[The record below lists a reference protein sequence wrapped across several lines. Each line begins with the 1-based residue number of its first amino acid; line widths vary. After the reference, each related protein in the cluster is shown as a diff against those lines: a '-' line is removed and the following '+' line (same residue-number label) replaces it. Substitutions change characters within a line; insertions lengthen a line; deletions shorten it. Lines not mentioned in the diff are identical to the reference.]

1 MSASLPLIPRIA
13 TQDRTSRGVS
23 SVPFPEV
30 EYLRRPISSTNI
42 AISAHLSL
50 GRLNAL
56 GRESPFD
63 HDHRLRNIGSGALLF
78 ISLLLPWYGAKLSAP
93 ALNIPGAPKIDIPSV
108 TANAFEA
115 FGVNSPLP

>member
-1 MSASLPLIPRIA
+1 MSASLPLIPRLA

-23 SVPFPEV
+23 NVPFPEV

-42 AISAHLSL
+42 AISAHLSF

-78 ISLLLPWYGAKLSAP
+78 PCGERIEIDELRIVWMGIAVELSA
-93 ALNIPGAPKIDIPSV
+93 AMDVHQGLHTPGI
-108 TANAFEA
+108 
-115 FGVNSPLP
+115 